1 MNKLLAAGLGL
12 ALIAAPLAASAREAP
27 RAEVAH
33 IQVDYRHGGG
43 YGYDHNRGY
52 DHHRGYEGRG
62 HYGRRCFIR
71 NEPVRG
77 RHGRI
82 FYRQVE
88 VCRR

>member
-12 ALIAAPLAASAREAP
+12 AMIAAPLAASAHEAP
-27 RAEVAH
+27 RAEVAR
-33 IQVDYRHGGG
+33 IQVDYRHGGD
-43 YGYDHNRGY
+43 YGY

-77 RHGRI
+77 RHGRV